1 MIYSNILKNPLISG
15 QRGRGED
22 AKALPA
28 FHQLPCHSFIPAM
41 LIMVLRLV
49 LDVLTKL
56 LIWQKGGG
64 GCWAGLEDS
73 CLRELLREKMK
84 RENFQCGCLGDERGA
99 NSGRNFNNIFV

>member
-64 GCWAGLEDS
+64 GGLLGWVRGLLFERITAGKNE
-73 CLRELLREKMK
+73 K
-84 RENFQCGCLGDERGA
+84 REFSMRMF
-99 NSGRNFNNIFV
+99 RR